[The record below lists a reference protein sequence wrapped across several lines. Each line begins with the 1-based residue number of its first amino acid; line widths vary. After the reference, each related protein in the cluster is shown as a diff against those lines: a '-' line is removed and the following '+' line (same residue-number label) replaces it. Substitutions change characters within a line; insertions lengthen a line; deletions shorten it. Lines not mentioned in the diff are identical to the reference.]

1 MTYRFA
7 DAKLKLMRYAG
18 AYGATDIS
26 HALNEAMDELA
37 ATKSWQRLRKVMRF
51 DIASEFFALPQDC
64 GRITRCA
71 IDGIPARTVG
81 QDYEF
86 LGAGPGDL
94 DYFDNLGM
102 GIIVVKREGIFPTM
116 NGMSSVGRLCAFS
129 ATPPADGGIK
139 ARVRKSDGDI
149 ADVVIPC
156 RSGVSTSYLATD
168 LGVNSVT
175 AESVSEVLSITLP
188 SDASAYISLYYT
200 DGTTF
205 FFLSR
210 MHPAIRVPEFT
221 RYRIP
226 GYETDGS
233 YRILTECGL
242 HFLPLVDDDDP
253 IPFDSL
259 RPLQYMLQAFHA
271 MDSGEVQTAE
281 NYRKSAELMLIR
293 REDTENEKQGL
304 VIINQTYPGSS
315 GESSE
320 YWENV

>member
-1 MTYRFA
+1 MTYRFG
-7 DAKLKLMRYAG
+7 DAKQKLARYAG
-18 AYGATDIS
+18 AQGLTDIS

-37 ATKSWQRLRKVMRF
+37 ATRSWQRLRKVMRF
-51 DIASEFFALPQDC
+51 DIASEYFALPQDC
-64 GRITRCA
+64 GRLTRCA
-71 IDGIPARTVG
+71 VDGVPLRTVG

-102 GIIVVKREGIFPTM
+102 GITAVKREGIFPTM
-116 NGMSSVGRLCAFS
+116 NAMHLTGQLCAFS
-129 ATPPADGGIK
+129 VTPPADGGIK
-139 ARVRKSDGDI
+139 ARVRTSDGDI

-168 LGVNSVT
+168 LGANSVT
-175 AESVSEVLSITLP
+175 AETVSEIISMTLP
-188 SDASAYISLYYT
+188 SDASAYISLYFT

-205 FFLSR
+205 YFLSR
-210 MHPAIRVPEFT
+210 MHPRVRVPEFT

-226 GYETDGS
+226 GYETDGT
-233 YRILTECGL
+233 YRILVECGL
-242 HFLPLVDDDDP
+242 NFLPLVDDDDP
-253 IPFDSL
+253 IPFASL
-259 RPLQYMLQAFHA
+259 RPLQYTLQAFHA

-304 VIINQTYPGSS
+304 VIINQMHGGS
-315 GESSE
+315 GG
-320 YWENV
+320 